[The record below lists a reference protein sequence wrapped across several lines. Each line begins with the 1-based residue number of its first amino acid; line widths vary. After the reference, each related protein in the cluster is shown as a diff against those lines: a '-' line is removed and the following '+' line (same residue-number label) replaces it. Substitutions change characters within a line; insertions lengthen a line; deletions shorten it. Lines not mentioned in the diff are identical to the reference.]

1 MRIQRSLA
9 REGQQDRPCVAEVC
23 RRVLADEEDFSREKL
38 KRAGVAE
45 HIVNEDMDVAMAQID
60 ELFVKFNGDG
70 ACGRRS

>member
-1 MRIQRSLA
+1 M
-9 REGQQDRPCVAEVC
+9 C
-23 RRVLADEEDFSREKL
+23 RRFLADEEDFSREKL

-60 ELFVKFNGDG
+60 ELFVKFIGDG